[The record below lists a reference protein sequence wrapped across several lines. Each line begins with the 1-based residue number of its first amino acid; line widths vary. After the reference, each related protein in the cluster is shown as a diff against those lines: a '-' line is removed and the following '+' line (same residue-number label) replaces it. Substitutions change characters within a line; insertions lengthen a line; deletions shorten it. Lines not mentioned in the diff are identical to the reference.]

1 MRSQRNRLRSVS
13 SSTEALDSDHARFIT
28 SRIAQHART
37 MAASTR
43 SLPTNSS
50 VPYFQPFERGP
61 MSEGRL
67 SDMGSIDGAFAT
79 DMQMPSQG
87 INLPRAV
94 GLPEGMIHHPVAESD
109 RLMTYTGLDDYD
121 TLFEARH
128 GRGALEHVPR
138 ESEEKFISSM
148 GVTPPISGTGV
159 MVQSRDK
166 EKSVVGIEPLNQ
178 NDHVPMMI
186 DPLTNRV
193 VSPSSE
199 IIGEGATIFT
209 DMTETMLTTL
219 DQQLAMSSNVQELK
233 EPLKDD
239 NVTVR

>member
-1 MRSQRNRLRSVS
+1 MRSQRIRSRSVS

-37 MAASTR
+37 MATSTR

-87 INLPRAV
+87 INLPRAF
-94 GLPEGMIHHPVAESD
+94 GLPEGMIHHHVAESD

-121 TLFEARH
+121 TLFETRH

-138 ESEEKFISSM
+138 ESEEKFISS
-148 GVTPPISGTGV
+148 
-159 MVQSRDK
+159 
-166 EKSVVGIEPLNQ
+166 VGC
-178 NDHVPMMI
+178 
-186 DPLTNRV
+186 
-193 VSPSSE
+193 
-199 IIGEGATIFT
+199 
-209 DMTETMLTTL
+209 
-219 DQQLAMSSNVQELK
+219 
-233 EPLKDD
+233 
-239 NVTVR
+239 

>member
-1 MRSQRNRLRSVS
+1 M
-13 SSTEALDSDHARFIT
+13 
-28 SRIAQHART
+28 
-37 MAASTR
+37 
-43 SLPTNSS
+43 
-50 VPYFQPFERGP
+50 
-61 MSEGRL
+61 
-67 SDMGSIDGAFAT
+67 
-79 DMQMPSQG
+79 
-87 INLPRAV
+87 
-94 GLPEGMIHHPVAESD
+94 PEGTICHPVAESD

-121 TLFEARH
+121 TLFAARH

-138 ESEEKFISSM
+138 ESEENFISSM
-148 GVTPPISGTGV
+148 GVTPPILGTGV
-159 MVQSRDK
+159 MVQSKDK

-186 DPLTNRV
+186 DPLANRV

-209 DMTETMLTTL
+209 DMTETMLTAL

-239 NVTVR
+239 NMTARLPIKDNPMKMTQGGTQMVSDPKEAYPYLFLPVT